1 MLLVFFFSL
10 FSIWALLPVLTNTHK
25 YRTKNINNIL
35 TITQFIIKIY
45 IYIIQFPFSFSF
57 LQIHKISIADYFFN
71 SLSGLLNKKISPR
84 KRLLNTSI
92 GPSILISWRR
102 CNYDKGFFASKFKHA
117 FILTFLR
124 IKCFRLAF
132 YLFLFSFC
140 SIE

>member
-45 IYIIQFPFSFSF
+45 IHNSISF
-57 LQIHKISIADYFFN
+57 IFFFAKTQN
-71 SLSGLLNKKISPR
+71 KHLKLFCDSVSGLLNKKISPR